1 MCVFGLEYSK
11 TIVESAT
18 PEEPVNETF
27 YKTAA
32 GITGF
37 WEKLKPKVS
46 LILDFFSSQNWN
58 GSFFESKMFLE
69 TGVGDESYL

>member
-37 WEKLKPKVS
+37 
-46 LILDFFSSQNWN
+46 
-58 GSFFESKMFLE
+58 
-69 TGVGDESYL
+69 